1 MAFQWHKYCCQHMLA
16 GKFTGEE
23 SVLVRPYLPPERPDP
38 IRFAGKLMLKHFFL
52 FVVALAGS
60 LPLTGAFAATS
71 IPMPEAGFALASNNG
86 SSDTIAAPMPSDM
99 GGGTTRVNHVAAD
112 VPSGDI
118 VPATATTGDAIARD
132 DHAGKGAPT
141 DGSVPAN
148 STATS
153 HKSRGN
159 AHWQSLLPGLMR

>member
-1 MAFQWHKYCCQHMLA
+1 
-16 GKFTGEE
+16 
-23 SVLVRPYLPPERPDP
+23 
-38 IRFAGKLMLKHFFL
+38 MLKHYAIFA
-52 FVVALAGS
+52 VALAGS

-86 SSDTIAAPMPSDM
+86 SSDTIAAPMPSDIS
-99 GGGTTRVNHVAAD
+99 GGAARANRVADIAANAPSSDVA
-112 VPSGDI
+112 P
-118 VPATATTGDAIARD
+118 ATTGNAVVRD
-132 DHAGKGAPT
+132 DRAGKGTPA

-148 STATS
+148 STTTS

>member
-1 MAFQWHKYCCQHMLA
+1 
-16 GKFTGEE
+16 
-23 SVLVRPYLPPERPDP
+23 
-38 IRFAGKLMLKHFFL
+38 MLKHFFM

-60 LPLTGAFAATS
+60 LPLAGAFAATS

-86 SSDTIAAPMPSDM
+86 GADTTTAPVSNEVGGGATRANRVADIAANAPIND
-99 GGGTTRVNHVAAD
+99 VAPAI
-112 VPSGDI
+112 SGNA
-118 VPATATTGDAIARD
+118 VVRD
-132 DHAGKGAPT
+132 DRANKGAPT

-148 STATS
+148 STTTS